1 MDRSQ
6 TFRPERG
13 RPVPVDWPAAQLVV
27 LHFVSETGWRE
38 RCQSQAR
45 GAANATDGHRGN
57 LSETAYNLSQPEAQD
72 LPVFAATRFHT
83 AT

>member
-27 LHFVSETGWRE
+27 LRVVWRE

-45 GAANATDGHRGN
+45 GAANAADGDRGN